1 MKDKNKKNTLV
12 SNFIITND
20 VAGPKL
26 SANTKD
32 GLKSTKAEKKVKTVK
47 GPIKCTKDHHSKFD
61 TRVVIFF

>member
-32 GLKSTKAEKKVKTVK
+32 ELKSTKAEKK
-47 GPIKCTKDHHSKFD
+47 
-61 TRVVIFF
+61 

>member
-20 VAGPKL
+20 VSGPKL

-32 GLKSTKAEKKVKTVK
+32 GLKSTKAEKK
-47 GPIKCTKDHHSKFD
+47 
-61 TRVVIFF
+61 